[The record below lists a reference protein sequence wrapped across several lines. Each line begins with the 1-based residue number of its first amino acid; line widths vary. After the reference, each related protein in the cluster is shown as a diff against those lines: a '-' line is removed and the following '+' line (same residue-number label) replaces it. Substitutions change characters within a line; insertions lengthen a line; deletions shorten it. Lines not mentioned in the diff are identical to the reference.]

1 MFCRVVHGSWKTE
14 EIAGRIDT
22 SKPISPSNVYMILKD
37 FQQRLSGSLPFA
49 PHDMRR
55 TYATRLFEMGA
66 DIDTVKKAMGH
77 SSIMTTQRYDKRG
90 EEEMKRVSR
99 MVQL

>member
-1 MFCRVVHGSWKTE
+1 
-14 EIAGRIDT
+14 
-22 SKPISPSNVYMILKD
+22 MILKD

-66 DIDTVKKAMGH
+66 VIDTVKK
-77 SSIMTTQRYDKRG
+77 SDETLVDYDHPALRQAWRG
-90 EEEMKRVSR
+90 RNEACFSHGSTLTLETNTNDRAV
-99 MVQL
+99 

>member
-1 MFCRVVHGSWKTE
+1 
-14 EIAGRIDT
+14 
-22 SKPISPSNVYMILKD
+22 
-37 FQQRLSGSLPFA
+37 
-49 PHDMRR
+49 MRR
-55 TYATRLFEMGA
+55 TYATRLFEMEA

-90 EEEMKRVSR
+90 EEEMKHVSR

>member
-1 MFCRVVHGSWKTE
+1 MT
-14 EIAGRIDT
+14 
-22 SKPISPSNVYMILKD
+22 LKD
-37 FQQRLSGSLPFA
+37 FQQRFSGSLPFA

-66 DIDTVKKAMGH
+66 VIDTVKKAMRH
-77 SSIMTTQRYDKRG
+77 LSIMTTQRYDKRG
-90 EEEMKRVSR
+90 EEEMKHVSR